1 MASNS
6 QPMSPIEPGP
16 NEGNLPGSN
25 FPPGPP
31 SVISSRMTDI
41 ASQDGDAPGPSARK
55 SGHATES
62 RPGTAITGMSSS
74 RGGGWSQP
82 LPLRKGLQRG
92 SVSGS
97 IASGRPLSS
106 ASKTSR
112 SHAPLASHA
121 FFRPMSSQKLQA
133 QRGAPRPPSIGQHR
147 PSIDDLPDEDDQSHI
162 APHHILVQ
170 SPASHTNQPTNDPDD
185 VQPPPSRDTEITE
198 LYDRVTATTS
208 PTHGH
213 YPTTSVADSVSPL
226 HRQQAKEKGLS
237 LNLDKSSNY
246 RSAGNP
252 PSPAK
257 TPHSF
262 RSSLFMSG
270 MGDSGASR
278 PNHDMHGAEKLSSGA
293 STPQMTPRPPTT
305 AGTNTEEKRPN
316 PQLGRNHEY
325 FEGNTVFCLG
335 GRLQNTRHRPINIGT
350 GFLIV
355 LPAALF
361 FGGCAPYLWRHL
373 SPAVPIL
380 FAYVFLISISS
391 FLRASVSDPGI
402 LPRNLHQFPPPD
414 ENEDPL
420 RLAPPTNDWTLI
432 KSAESSIAAMEV
444 PTKFCKSCNIWRP
457 PRAHHCRL
465 CDNCV
470 ETQDHH
476 CVWVNNCVGRRN
488 YRYFFT
494 FVTSTTVMGLYL
506 IGACLAQI
514 VIYSR
519 HEGISFGQAAGHFR
533 IALTLVIYGVL
544 GILYPVAL
552 TGYHLFLMAR
562 GETTREFLNS
572 HKLLKQDRY
581 RAFTQGSMWRNWV
594 VVLCRPRPPTYYRFK
609 DRYQEGDQRFG
620 ERRNLQGDRMP
631 AVGQDVEMH
640 SVRPFQGPVSLR
652 NDASVSR

>member
-1 MASNS
+1 MAAPARTTDNES
-6 QPMSPIEPGP
+6 SPAP
-16 NEGNLPGSN
+16 L
-25 FPPGPP
+25 FPPAPP

-41 ASQDGDAPGPSARK
+41 ASEDGDAIEAAVKKINP
-55 SGHATES
+55 ATES
-62 RPGTAITGMSSS
+62 RPGTATGTSSA
-74 RGGGWSQP
+74 RGGNWSQS

-92 SVSGS
+92 SLSGS

-112 SHAPLASHA
+112 SHAPLASQA

-133 QRGAPRPPSIGQHR
+133 QRAPRPPSLGQHR

-162 APHHILVQ
+162 APHEVRV
-170 SPASHTNQPTNDPDD
+170 PAAMNRSSLPTSDLAD
-185 VQPPPSRDTEITE
+185 VQLPPSRGTETTEI
-198 LYDRVTATTS
+198 YDHVTSTAS

-213 YPTTSVADSVSPL
+213 YPAVSVTDSVSPL
-226 HRQQAKEKGLS
+226 YRKQAEEKGLS
-237 LNLDKSSNY
+237 LNLDKSNSY
-246 RSAGNP
+246 RNNANALTP
-252 PSPAK
+252 IK

-262 RSSLFMSG
+262 RSSLFMPG
-270 MGDSGASR
+270 MGDSSTNR
-278 PNHDMHGAEKLSSGA
+278 PNHDMRGAEKLSSGT
-293 STPQMTPRPPTT
+293 SSPRPTSNAAEATT
-305 AGTNTEEKRPN
+305 KEVNPN
-316 PQLGRNHEY
+316 PRLGRNHEY

-335 GRLQNTRHRPINIGT
+335 GRFQNTRHRPINIGT
-350 GFLIV
+350 GLLII

-361 FGGCAPYLWRHL
+361 FGGSAPYLWHHL
-373 SPAVPIL
+373 SPAVPII
-380 FAYVFLISISS
+380 FAYIFIISLSS
-391 FLRASVSDPGI
+391 FIRASVSDPGI
-402 LPRNLHQFPPPD
+402 LPRNLHQFPPAD

-432 KSAESSIAAMEV
+432 KSAEPSIAAMEV
-444 PTKFCKSCNIWRP
+444 PTKFCRSCNIWRP

-494 FVTSTTVMGLYL
+494 FVTSTMIMGIYL
-506 IGACLAQI
+506 IGVSFAQI
-514 VIYSR
+514 GIYSHR
-519 HEGISFGQAAGHFR
+519 EGISFGDAVGHSR
-533 IALTLVIYGVL
+533 IALALIIYSIIGL
-544 GILYPVAL
+544 LYPAAL

-609 DRYQEGDQRFG
+609 DLYEEGDQRFG
-620 ERRNLQGDRMP
+620 ERRNPQETRRP
-631 AVGQDVEMH
+631 AATQDVEMH

-652 NDASVSR
+652 NEVSTPR